1 MRMPDVKAKKIKVLA
16 KSLLEEL
23 FNVQDFRLADE
34 ESNPPEK
41 IFEVILKGR
50 RNHLQVLWIPSSGL
64 LISILD
70 HPHLFQRLISLK
82 VDD

>member
-16 KSLLEEL
+16 KSLLEEF

-50 RNHLQVLWIPSSGL
+50 RNHLQVLWIPSL
-64 LISILD
+64 WTLD
-70 HPHLFQRLISLK
+70 LDSRSSPPFPETHFFES
-82 VDD
+82 